1 MRLEIVLFDD
11 AKNGI
16 TNDRAEA
23 FQPLRFIQRFHG
35 VQVCFAARVCEVAS
49 RGRVAMDM
57 GRKEARKGLGDKD
70 KTRFN

>member
-1 MRLEIVLFDD
+1 MRLEIELFDD

-35 VQVCFAARVCEVAS
+35 VQVCFAARARV
-49 RGRVAMDM
+49 RGRVAMEM
-57 GRKEARKGLGDKD
+57 GHKEARRGLEDKD